1 MENTNLNI
9 ITKDYGICINNS
21 DYFLAFSDFTVSDGI
36 DIVENVNILKS
47 KNYFEKTA
55 KKAEAFNHSEGSYI
69 AQAVDSIDYFSNT
82 YGDLTLFTFMANDV
96 VIEDFT
102 ENLKVANSP
111 KGFVDARI
119 DINHVLY
126 IDKTL
131 SPGMLL
137 KIYKTVVKAKAEFLR
152 SLCLPRH
159 IENILNK
166 NDFLAVLANVAQTSL
181 IDEDSVDIVN
191 NDYEDDQFV
200 FEELATSIEE
210 AVIISC
216 EDAIEKLGLS
226 FGILDYFVS
235 EGILLGDLVEAGLA
249 LVAGVEVTEE
259 ISEKLEAQ
267 ILKSLCD
274 INVIA
279 LLMAAIR
286 TEDDFTGGRIRE
298 VDVSDDP
305 AYLYTDEVLG
315 LAISNQIAGTKA
327 TFNFKRY
334 DEAKPGIIG
343 GLGPMVDDIFAGL
356 IAGCM
361 SKIFEE

>member
-1 MENTNLNI
+1 M
-9 ITKDYGICINNS
+9 
-21 DYFLAFSDFTVSDGI
+21 
-36 DIVENVNILKS
+36 
-47 KNYFEKTA
+47 
-55 KKAEAFNHSEGSYI
+55 
-69 AQAVDSIDYFSNT
+69 
-82 YGDLTLFTFMANDV
+82 
-96 VIEDFT
+96 
-102 ENLKVANSP
+102 
-111 KGFVDARI
+111 
-119 DINHVLY
+119 
-126 IDKTL
+126 
-131 SPGMLL
+131 
-137 KIYKTVVKAKAEFLR
+137 
-152 SLCLPRH
+152 
-159 IENILNK
+159 
-166 NDFLAVLANVAQTSL
+166 
-181 IDEDSVDIVN
+181 
-191 NDYEDDQFV
+191 
-200 FEELATSIEE
+200 
-210 AVIISC
+210 
-216 EDAIEKLGLS
+216 
-226 FGILDYFVS
+226 
-235 EGILLGDLVEAGLA
+235 A

-286 TEDDFTGGRIRE
+286 TEADFTGGRIRE

-361 SKIFEE
+361 SKILRVDKIWKIMNMKDFHQTVYFNRIYDKAGLVLAFNSFSCRYFLAAVCGIVCADVLHLNPFFTAALIYAFLMLITGYNHLDGVMTLKKNKCMKDSSEVLVELRTLQCFGL

>member
-1 MENTNLNI
+1 MNTVDNI
-9 ITKDYGICINNS
+9 INTDVIVINILYSFFISLTSNVDIINN
-21 DYFLAFSDFTVSDGI
+21 
-36 DIVENVNILKS
+36 
-47 KNYFEKTA
+47 
-55 KKAEAFNHSEGSYI
+55 
-69 AQAVDSIDYFSNT
+69 Q
-82 YGDLTLFTFMANDV
+82 
-96 VIEDFT
+96 
-102 ENLKVANSP
+102 
-111 KGFVDARI
+111 
-119 DINHVLY
+119 
-126 IDKTL
+126 
-131 SPGMLL
+131 
-137 KIYKTVVKAKAEFLR
+137 
-152 SLCLPRH
+152 
-159 IENILNK
+159 
-166 NDFLAVLANVAQTSL
+166 
-181 IDEDSVDIVN
+181 
-191 NDYEDDQFV
+191 YEDDQLI

-216 EDAIEKLGLS
+216 EDAIEKLELS

-286 TEDDFTGGRIRE
+286 TEADFTGGRIRE